1 MRRVKR
7 HRGGVGLIAIFA
19 CVIGA
24 HAAAAC
30 NDTPLRYFE
39 PCRGI
44 GCTCEAD
51 PSQPLCRGF
60 NERPE
65 ASPGFDAGIVEA
77 SDDVLEAG
85 DGNDD
90 AANAADAADDA
101 DGA

>member
-1 MRRVKR
+1 MKR
-7 HRGGVGLIAIFA
+7 HRGGVGLLAIFTF
-19 CVIGA
+19 VIGA

-39 PCRGI
+39 PCRGL

-65 ASPGFDAGIVEA
+65 GSPGFDAGIVEA
-77 SDDVLEAG
+77 SDDVFEPG
-85 DGNDD
+85 DGSDD
-90 AANAADAADDA
+90 AADAEEDA